1 MIKPILIIKT
11 GNTIESLLARGE
23 DFEGWFVRESGYA
36 KEYFAVNSLHENE
49 KLDAID
55 SISGVIITG
64 SPSYIT
70 DEEQWNF
77 VGADYLRE
85 AHARQIPILGVC
97 YGHQLV
103 AWAFDGE
110 VAFHPSGRE
119 IGTVPITLTEAAR
132 EDPLFSEI
140 PEHFNAQISH
150 QQSVIRLPL
159 NALRLAA
166 NEFEPNQAFR
176 IGDTTWGIQFHPE
189 FSAEVVREYI
199 IARSEAISAEGLDPQ
214 LLLNAVKDTPQ
225 SVEVLQTF
233 CGLVF
238 GDD

>member
-103 AWAFDGE
+103 AWAFDGD
-110 VAFHPSGRE
+110 VAFNPSGRE
-119 IGTVPITLTEAAR
+119 IGTVSIRLTEAAR
-132 EDPLFSEI
+132 EDPLFSDT
-140 PEHFNAQISH
+140 PKRFNAQISH

-159 NALRLAA
+159 NAVRLAA
-166 NEFEPNQAFR
+166 NEFVLNQAYR

-199 IARSEAISAEGLDPQ
+199 IARSEALSEEGIDSQ
-214 LLLNAVKDTPQ
+214 ALLNAVKDTPH
-225 SVEVLQTF
+225 SGAVLQKF

-238 GDD
+238 GDC

>member
-77 VGADYLRE
+77 VGANYLR
-85 AHARQIPILGVC
+85 
-97 YGHQLV
+97 
-103 AWAFDGE
+103 
-110 VAFHPSGRE
+110 
-119 IGTVPITLTEAAR
+119 
-132 EDPLFSEI
+132 
-140 PEHFNAQISH
+140 
-150 QQSVIRLPL
+150 
-159 NALRLAA
+159 
-166 NEFEPNQAFR
+166 
-176 IGDTTWGIQFHPE
+176 
-189 FSAEVVREYI
+189 
-199 IARSEAISAEGLDPQ
+199 
-214 LLLNAVKDTPQ
+214 
-225 SVEVLQTF
+225 
-233 CGLVF
+233 
-238 GDD
+238 